1 MPPLR
6 CADGSEAYQ
15 VTDQGARGV
24 AGKVV
29 RIVIV
34 VLEKSVGDPL
44 NGEFIYDGLLLS
56 HNKWPQYGG
65 TGPVKGRKS
74 QSKCRHPSLYP

>member
-6 CADGSEAYQ
+6 CAHGSE
-15 VTDQGARGV
+15 GARGV

-29 RIVIV
+29 RVVIV

-44 NGEFIYDGLLLS
+44 NGEFTHDGLLLS
-56 HNKWPQYGG
+56 HNK
-65 TGPVKGRKS
+65 
-74 QSKCRHPSLYP
+74 